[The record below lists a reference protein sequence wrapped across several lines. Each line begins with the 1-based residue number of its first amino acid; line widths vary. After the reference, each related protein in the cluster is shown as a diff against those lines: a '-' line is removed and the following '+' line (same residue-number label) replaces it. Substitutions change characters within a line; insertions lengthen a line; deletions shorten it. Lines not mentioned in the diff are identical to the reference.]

1 MLTVRTDLASE
12 AAGIAE
18 QAGKLSGVS
27 SSEYEKNGLKV
38 TVTEILNEAGAE
50 AVGKPIGKYITVDY
64 DRTRLSTPDYFP
76 EAAKTLTEELKGI
89 MPQTGSALVVG
100 LGNRRVT
107 PDALGPRAV
116 DSVMVTRHLI
126 KQLPKYFGSM
136 RETSAVCPG
145 VLGMTGIETSE
156 IIKGVCARVSP
167 AFVIAIDA
175 LAAGSLSRLCNTV
188 QLSAA
193 GIAPG
198 SGVGNNRTALTQQ
211 ELGVPV
217 IAVGVPTVM
226 GAETIAEELSG
237 GDIPKSGK
245 VDDSDD
251 QSQLI
256 VTPQDIDLRMT
267 ESARLVGYAISMAL
281 HGVTLSEVAEFI
293 G

>member
-1 MLTVRTDLASE
+1 M
-12 AAGIAE
+12 
-18 QAGKLSGVS
+18 
-27 SSEYEKNGLKV
+27 
-38 TVTEILNEAGAE
+38 TEILNEAGAE

-89 MPQTGSALVVG
+89 MPQTGSSLVVG

-156 IIKGVCARVSP
+156 IIKGVCARVNP
-167 AFVIAIDA
+167 AFVLQLTRLLREVFHGMQHGCSSA
-175 LAAGSLSRLCNTV
+175 LRALLPARGR
-188 QLSAA
+188 QQSAA
-193 GIAPG
+193 LTTAGARRA
-198 SGVGNNRTALTQQ
+198 VNRR
-211 ELGVPV
+211 
-217 IAVGVPTVM
+217 GVPTVM

-245 VDDSDD
+245 ADDSDD